1 MSERGLDPDSY
12 LTEIDRRLR
21 AIQAELR
28 PGQGAPAPQSPA
40 TIRAIERQPAP
51 ARRGRT
57 GPLSAILGRAPARS
71 SETEPAHPPEPVQ
84 APAPAEPSGAAGLVD
99 QVRALTEVQARLVD
113 VSERLL
119 ESFARIVD
127 DGPQAGVISPTTT
140 RVTRTGI
147 EVSAGP
153 FVDTDALREF
163 ERALAAL
170 DPVRRVTVRGYQGT
184 DRAILDVE
192 LEPAP
197 TSERVNP

>member
-1 MSERGLDPDSY
+1 MSERGLDPESY

-28 PGQGAPAPQSPA
+28 PGQAAPPPA
-40 TIRAIERQPAP
+40 AIRAIERQPPP

-57 GPLSAILGRAPARS
+57 GPLSAVLGRAPAQS
-71 SETEPAHPPEPVQ
+71 SQAESAHAPEPAPV
-84 APAPAEPSGAAGLVD
+84 PAPVEPSGAAELVD

-119 ESFARIVD
+119 EAFARIVD
-127 DGPQAGVISPTTT
+127 DGTQARLFSPPTTPL
-140 RVTRTGI
+140 TRTEI
-147 EVSAGP
+147 EVNAGP
-153 FVDTDALREF
+153 FAATEALREF

-170 DPVRRVTVRGYQGT
+170 DPVRRVTVRGYQGA

-197 TSERVNP
+197 ASEQANP

>member
-1 MSERGLDPDSY
+1 MSERGPDPESY

-28 PGQGAPAPQSPA
+28 PGQAAPPPPAPA
-40 TIRAIERQPAP
+40 IRPIEHQPPP

-57 GPLSAILGRAPARS
+57 GPLSAILGRAPMQS
-71 SETEPAHPPEPVQ
+71 SQAEPAHAPEPVQ
-84 APAPAEPSGAAGLVD
+84 APAPAEPSGASELVD

-119 ESFARIVD
+119 ESFARIAD
-127 DGPQAGVISPTTT
+127 DGPQAGPFSPPTT
-140 RVTRTGI
+140 RVTPI
-147 EVSAGP
+147 EIELNAGP
-153 FVDTDALREF
+153 FAATEALREF

-170 DPVRRVTVRGYQGT
+170 DPVRRVTVRGYQGP

-197 TSERVNP
+197 TSERANP